1 MQELKRVFTNRTFLF
16 GLIAIL
22 IINAVLFYNEQK
34 ENDYGLDLS
43 VANEIIWNTDGQMTI
58 GNDTDAEEC
67 YLKYINLLT
76 QYKNT
81 DPIEVQKELTAKLT
95 ELTGADKVAATA
107 LMAQLNHING
117 YDDYLATIEA
127 NKDKLLNFSIFNSAD
142 SFTNRNIN
150 KTAEDFKELSGITL
164 RLDND
169 SSINAFISFRLTDY
183 FGVVLLAIVCISFL
197 AERKKGLWNLVY
209 ATPNGRVQLHGKRIG
224 ILFLASLF
232 ITVLLYGTNLLI
244 CNFVYGGIG
253 DLTRPIQSIASFGKL
268 PVALSVGE
276 ILIEYLLFRVI
287 TLFLVAILINLLL
300 AAIENVKVSLIAAVA
315 FMGIEYVLYTFLPV
329 QSGFNIF
336 KYFNVFTYISLSELY
351 VNYLN
356 IDLFGYPFSIRT
368 ISFGAL
374 IPIIVVFVGL
384 YLLVGYKKKPMA
396 THNYLGKYVYFA
408 NRGIDAALT
417 KLHLFGMECYK
428 VLFIQKGVVILLL
441 FAVLVPELVFV
452 SSVLPKTQEEAAAEK
467 IIMSLEGE
475 ITDETYAKLQ
485 EMQDEIDATISAYEE
500 ANLKYLA
507 GEMEYEEYYVYES
520 ASESAKLQ
528 NRALDIVKKRITEL
542 ETLKEK
548 HGISPWL
555 LYETPY
561 ERVYGENTQNNQQKA
576 AMIAVLCLS
585 LLLAGIFSYEKQ
597 CGTDMLITSFVNG
610 RKKLLLRKFGIC
622 FISSVIV
629 WAVIY
634 GTEIY
639 NLFTVCTPAT
649 LAAPI
654 QSLSIFEKFPIGCSI
669 ALFLILLY
677 LFRLLMLCCVG
688 CIVMFVSSNQK
699 RVSTS
704 YVASAGVVVIPSAI
718 YYFIGITPLKIV
730 STTVPV
736 SATSILLNTQGAIS
750 GAVIVGLIMVG
761 IALLCS
767 CLVRKQQYRFDK
779 HSGQCE
785 RAISG

>member
-1 MQELKRVFTNRTFLF
+1 MQELKRVLTNRTFLF

-58 GNDTDAEEC
+58 GNDTDAKEC
-67 YLKYINLLT
+67 YSKYINLLT

-81 DPIEVQKELTAKLT
+81 DPIEAQTELTAKFT

-107 LMAQLNHING
+107 LIAQLNHING

-150 KTAEDFKELSGITL
+150 KTAEDFKELLGITL

-169 SSINAFISFRLTDY
+169 SSINAFMSFRLTDY
-183 FGVVLLAIVCISFL
+183 FGVVLLVIVCISFL
-197 AERKKGLWNLVY
+197 AERKKGLWSLVY

-224 ILFLASLF
+224 ILFLASFLV
-232 ITVLLYGTNLLI
+232 TALLYGTNLLI
-244 CNFVYGGIG
+244 CSFVYGGIG
-253 DLTRPIQSIASFGKL
+253 DLSRPIQSIASFGKL

-276 ILIEYLLFRVI
+276 MLVEYLLLRVI

-315 FMGIEYVLYTFLPV
+315 FMGIEYVLFTFLPV

-351 VNYLN
+351 INYLN

-374 IPIIVVFVGL
+374 IPIIAVFVGL
-384 YLLVGYKKKPMA
+384 YLFVGYQKKPME
-396 THNYLGKYVYFA
+396 THSYFGKYVYFA
-408 NRGIDAALT
+408 NRGIDAVLS
-417 KLHLFGMECYK
+417 KLRLFGMECYK

-441 FAVLVPELVFV
+441 LAVLVPELVFV

-475 ITDETYAKLQ
+475 ITDETYTKLQ
-485 EMQDEIDATISAYEE
+485 EMQDGIDTTISEYEQAYQ
-500 ANLKYLA
+500 KHLA
-507 GEMEYEEYYVYES
+507 GEMEYEEYYVYEL
-520 ASESAKLQ
+520 ANESAKLQ
-528 NRALDIVKKRITEL
+528 NKALNIVKERITEL
-542 ETLKEK
+542 ETLKVER
-548 HGISPWL
+548 GISPWL

-561 ERVYGENTQNNQQKA
+561 ERVYGDNTQNNQQKA

-585 LLLAGIFSYEKQ
+585 LLLAGIFAYEKQ
-597 CGTDMLITSFVNG
+597 CGTDMLITSSVNG

-622 FISSVIV
+622 SISSVIV

-634 GTEIY
+634 GTELY
-639 NLFTVCTPAT
+639 NLSTVCTPAT
-649 LAAPI
+649 LSAPI
-654 QSLSIFEKFPIGCSI
+654 QSLSMFEKFPIPCSI
-669 ALFLILLY
+669 TGFLIMLY
-677 LFRLLMLCCVG
+677 MFRLLMLCCVG
-688 CIVMFVSSNQK
+688 CIVMFISSKQK

-704 YVASAGVVVIPSAI
+704 YVASVGVVVIPAAI

-730 STTVPV
+730 STTIPV
-736 SATSILLNTQGAIS
+736 SATSLLLNEQGAIS
-750 GAVIVGLIMVG
+750 GIAIVGMIMMG

-767 CLVRKQQYRFDK
+767 YLVRKQQYRFDK
-779 HSGQCE
+779 HS
-785 RAISG
+785 RSN